1 MRFFSFLLPGL
12 LMTGGFDFMG
22 CRVSKGGGGFDFVIM
37 MRIKKIIFL
46 KCYVRNILIKNY
58 INLQL

>member
-37 MRIKKIIFL
+37 MRSKKKQYIVIG
-46 KCYVRNILIKNY
+46 KNS
-58 INLQL
+58 